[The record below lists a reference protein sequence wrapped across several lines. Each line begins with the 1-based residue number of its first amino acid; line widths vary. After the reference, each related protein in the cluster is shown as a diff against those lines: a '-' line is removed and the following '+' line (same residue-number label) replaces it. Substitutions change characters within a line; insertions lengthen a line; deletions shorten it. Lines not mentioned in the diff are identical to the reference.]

1 MKKRRVYSGR
11 VHHICQ
17 QSIGGAVVFYT
28 LSDYLVYFTIYC
40 TVARRYGIPVLAVCP
55 MADHTHNTVI
65 APDSVTLSK
74 FVQQYTHL
82 FSREWNVSRKRK
94 GPLFRPRY
102 MSSVKL
108 GNKQVKTAL
117 NYNYNN
123 PVERKMVEKAEDY
136 RWNFLRYAREKNP
149 YSAPAGKKTV
159 SPRFRG
165 ITREI
170 QRIFLGNGYLHYAQ
184 LDRWRKLLDEKSFQ
198 QLVDYAISLWNIIDY
213 EELIHYYGS
222 YETLLRSLHDNTGS
236 EYDIKEERDPYS
248 DDVYNECSIILLKE
262 GVVTNLFEIPVLPE
276 NIKEEAMD
284 ILRRRT
290 SARPRQIEKFLHMT
304 PLRSVQ

>member
-65 APDSVTLSK
+65 APDSVTLS
-74 FVQQYTHL
+74 
-82 FSREWNVSRKRK
+82 
-94 GPLFRPRY
+94 
-102 MSSVKL
+102 KL

-248 DDVYNECSIILLKE
+248 DDVYNECSKILLKE

-284 ILRRRT
+284 VLRRRT

-304 PLRSVQ
+304 PLRSAR